1 MPVSRNRGSYEVY
14 MKMPPAFSSFM
25 LVALIGIMLFLC
37 NQSGMNEGEKGGI
50 VW

>member
-1 MPVSRNRGSYEVY
+1 

-25 LVALIGIMLFLC
+25 RVALIGIMLFLC
-37 NQSGMNEGEKGGI
+37 YQSGTNEGEKGGI